1 MKQLMRTLIEEVG
14 KKLGVKR
21 EWIQFGLKLL
31 RLRETTTSSKRSG
44 NIERVQF
51 AAGVDGDTS
60 KFIIGGRKKTVRYL
74 LIDTPESVKPNTPVQ
89 PFGKEASQF
98 TTNALKHAKKIELDY
113 DKTGDRG
120 DKYGRL
126 LAYVY
131 VDGKDLNEMLVRQ
144 GLARV
149 GFVYEPNTTHHA
161 KYLEAQAY
169 AKRHQLGIWS
179 IPGYVT
185 KRGFR
190 ENIH

>member
-1 MKQLMRTLIEEVG
+1 MTTVIEEIG
-14 KKLGVKR
+14 KKIGIKR
-21 EWIQFGLKLL
+21 EWIQLGLKMLHLL
-31 RLRETTTSSKRSG
+31 DSPK
-44 NIERVQF
+44 IRVAEVTF

-60 KFIIGGRKKTVRYL
+60 KFFIDGRKQTVRYL

-89 PFGKEASQF
+89 PFGKEASKF

-113 DKTGDRG
+113 DQTGDRG
-120 DKYGRL
+120 DKYGRK

-131 VDGKDLNEMLVRQ
+131 VDGQDLNEMLVRQ

-149 GFVYEPNTTHHA
+149 GFVYAPNTKHHA
-161 KYLEAQAY
+161 KYLEAQEY

-190 ENIH
+190 ENVH